1 MPSDQLARWAESAD
15 LVIAADSG
23 SDRLSAWD
31 GAPQVVIGDMDS
43 IKSQPPQSTVIR
55 LEEQD
60 STDCD
65 KLLAHVRELGHSSV
79 TLASVE
85 GDRLDHVLSTVASA
99 ARTELKVRL
108 ALRRGVAWVITSG
121 QRVEVTVVGRPRLSL
136 MPITDSEG
144 VTLDGAE
151 WPLAEASLS
160 ALGLVSVSNRASS
173 NLITA
178 KIGIG
183 AAILVVE
190 SAGIQQ
196 PDWTVGFVNP

>member
-1 MPSDQLARWAESAD
+1 MPSEQLARWAESAD
-15 LVIAADSG
+15 VVIAADSG
-23 SDRLSAWD
+23 SDRLSAWE
-31 GAPQVVIGDMDS
+31 GTPQIVIGDMDS
-43 IKSQPPQSTVIR
+43 IKAQPPQTTVIR

-65 KLLAHVRELGHSSV
+65 KLLAHIRELGHPSV

-99 ARTELKVRL
+99 ARTELMVRL

-121 QRVEVTVVGRPRLSL
+121 QRVEVPVFGRPRLSL
-136 MPITDSEG
+136 MPIKDSEG
-144 VTLDGAE
+144 VTLQGVE
-151 WPLAEASLS
+151 WPLSEASLS
-160 ALGLVSVSNRASS
+160 AIGLVSVSNRASS
-173 NLITA
+173 NKVMA
-178 KIGIG
+178 KIGSG

-190 SAGIQQ
+190 SAGIQE